1 MGSDTA
7 IGYLVLGI
15 GIVGLLGV
23 VFVVASREGPPA
35 PRPAAS
41 PPRGVHLP
49 GPSAL
54 PVLLAVGGALIA
66 AGLAFKPD
74 GVIANGFLAIPGLLV
89 FVGAIVAWVRAAN
102 NEWRETEHGAHDD
115 GAAEH

>member
-1 MGSDTA
+1 MNDIA

-23 VFVVASREGPPA
+23 VFVVASREGPPT
-35 PRPAAS
+35 PRPAVS

-54 PVLLAVGGALIA
+54 PVLMAVAGSLIA
-66 AGLAFKPD
+66 AGLVFAPD
-74 GVIANGFLAIPGLLV
+74 GAVGNWFLLGPGLLV

-102 NEWRETEHGAHDD
+102 HEWRETEHGSHDD
-115 GAAEH
+115 RAEH